1 MKGFSNLF
9 QSQNILK
16 RFLFNFKS
24 YFCVKKG
31 SRIKTLLPQ
40 NLKTLVCFL
49 QIQYIN
55 IILFN

>member
-24 YFCVKKG
+24 YFCVKKE
-31 SRIKTLLPQ
+31 SAVKNNHSPTM
-40 NLKTLVCFL
+40 KTLVCYADS
-49 QIQYIN
+49 IY
-55 IILFN
+55 